1 MLRVFTLLCA
11 AEACVLEE
19 CVSETTTTSLGPRIA
34 DRVWNFLCL
43 SPGLPQMSPLEF
55 QVAPLIEPFQGFFVA
70 PFLPLTL
77 LSDDS
82 ELVLLVVEEDSELV
96 VHG

>member
-55 QVAPLIEPFQGFFVA
+55 QVAPLIEPFQGFFV
-70 PFLPLTL
+70 
-77 LSDDS
+77 
-82 ELVLLVVEEDSELV
+82 VLL
-96 VHG
+96 